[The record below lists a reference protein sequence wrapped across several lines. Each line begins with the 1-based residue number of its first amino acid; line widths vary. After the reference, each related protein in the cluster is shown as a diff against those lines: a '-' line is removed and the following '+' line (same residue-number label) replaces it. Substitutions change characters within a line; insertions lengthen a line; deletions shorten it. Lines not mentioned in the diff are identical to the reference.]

1 MRCRWRILVCGVQ
14 GSSLQVALAARSFA
28 IAFDGV
34 YAKLFAG
41 TSTSCDNEWSPWP
54 FLVAAVVLVVAGIL
68 VFLRRRSG

>member
-1 MRCRWRILVCGVQ
+1 MRCRWRILVRGVQ

-41 TSTSCDNEWSPWP
+41 TSPSCDK
-54 FLVAAVVLVVAGIL
+54 
-68 VFLRRRSG
+68 VFGS